1 MKPFAQKSLTAYAA
15 ALALLLTPIA
25 HAQVYRCEKGGVTVF
40 SDKPCAANAEAYRP
54 AHPLQVIPH
63 DEVPDAALKTDDKLE
78 RERKARD
85 EDYAKA
91 NRQYQEKKQEDQR
104 VRAAQAQGKVAVGMS
119 AAQVRDLMGEPLTT
133 RRQKRKGRETEVW
146 TFRQDDG
153 SRLAVSLDRGKVVS
167 LYENHRRSR

>member
-1 MKPFAQKSLTAYAA
+1 MKPLSEKTLVAGIGVLILLAA
-15 ALALLLTPIA
+15 GAA
-25 HAQVYRCEKGGVTVF
+25 HAEVYRCQKDGVTAF
-40 SDKPCAANAEAYRP
+40 SDKPCAKDAEAYRP
-54 AHPLQVIPH
+54 VNPLQVIPH
-63 DEVPDAALKTDDKLE
+63 DTVPDTALKPDDKLE

-85 EDYAKA
+85 AEYARSNHEYEASKHEA
-91 NRQYQEKKQEDQR
+91 AQ
-104 VRAAQAQGKVAVGMS
+104 VRAGLAQGRVTVGMT

-153 SRLAVSLDRGKVVS
+153 SRLAVSLHAGKVVS